1 MVMYV
6 WDHKQY
12 HKTFFPDQDFEVKK
26 APIPESETESTTTTG
41 GGEE

>member
-26 APIPESETESTTTTG
+26 AQVPEDTESTTTD
-41 GGEE
+41 GEE